1 MDNNQDYQ
9 QQPDYQQPVE
19 QPVEQP
25 QYQEPQYQ
33 QPYQQQP
40 QYQQPYQQQPEQPE
54 SFMQNSVVSLV
65 LAIITTLSCL
75 CNFISGIIGI
85 GALVLAILAMVK
97 KNSGEIQKSRDFAKY
112 SIITSIVGLV
122 LGIIIVIV
130 MFVIYGGAL
139 LSRGAFNDMF

>member
-9 QQPDYQQPVE
+9 QQPDYQQPE
-19 QPVEQP
+19 QQPVEQP
-25 QYQEPQYQ
+25 QY
-33 QPYQQQP
+33 QQP

-65 LAIITTLSCL
+65 LAIITTLSCF
-75 CNFISGIIGI
+75 CNIISGIIGI

-139 LSRGAFNDMF
+139 LSSGAFNDMF